1 MNHFP
6 KTVTIITVLLFLL
19 FATVA
24 YAENDPEVVRV
35 GNVSYPVSEVQEY
48 WDSIAQMAL
57 ELYDSV
63 TQEDIAQ
70 YQDSVI
76 ESYVS
81 MGILE
86 NKYVEFGLDQLTAED
101 QSALEAETQRIY
113 DARRDEFVQS
123 IAEQYGKTQEEAEQY
138 VSMFMDLYNY
148 TMDTA
153 REEALSA
160 LKEERILEYITTDI
174 SNPTEAEVDAYYQ
187 ENFVVPSEEAYADD
201 IEAFE
206 TDVLY
211 YGGLS
216 YYIPEGYRYVR
227 HIMLPADPE
236 VKARAEAEEA
246 EFAELEDKLT
256 TARNKLYGYQALGED
271 TAEPQQ
277 EYNALIQE
285 WQTKEMQLQATL
297 DEALSLYADELTE
310 IYARLETGESF
321 DDLISEYSQDTQMPQ
336 EGYMVCAESVLWSYT
351 FRNAAMS
358 LTQIGEVGEPITT
371 SAGVHIIEYTSDAP
385 AGAVALEGELKDEI
399 TALALRAKQYNVL
412 EAYILQWRD
421 EYDIEINSELLC
433 VPDIL

>member
-1 MNHFP
+1 MNRFP

-19 FATVA
+19 SATVA

-138 VSMFMDLYNY
+138 ASMFMDLYNY

-153 REEALSA
+153 REEALST

-285 WQTKEMQLQATL
+285 WQTKETQLQATL
-297 DEALSLYADELTE
+297 DEVLSLYADELTE
-310 IYARLETGESF
+310 IYARLEAGESF
-321 DDLISEYSQDTQMPQ
+321 DDLMSEYSQDTQMPQ

-351 FRNAAMS
+351 FRNAAMA